1 MPAAQLE
8 KETVG
13 ARSQIA
19 ECGIP
24 EGDIVGF
31 RAPYL
36 ETDIALR
43 KELYTNGFLYE
54 RCGSVCVCVWWWWW
68 WWGGVG
74 VGGGVGGAAGGR
86 RGGGE
91 GGAPRSTALHERCD
105 SKGGDDTTGWPAA
118 RFGPSAAAPSPL
130 RCSRLFWHIRSA
142 LRI

>member
-54 RCGSVCVCVWWWWW
+54 RCGIGKGW
-68 WWGGVG
+68 VG
-74 VGGGVGGAAGGR
+74 WVGGGGR
-86 RGGGE
+86 RGGE
-91 GGAPRSTALHERCD
+91 GGAPRPTALHERCD
-105 SKGGDDTTGWPAA
+105 SKGGDVTTGWPAA

-142 LRI
+142 LRV